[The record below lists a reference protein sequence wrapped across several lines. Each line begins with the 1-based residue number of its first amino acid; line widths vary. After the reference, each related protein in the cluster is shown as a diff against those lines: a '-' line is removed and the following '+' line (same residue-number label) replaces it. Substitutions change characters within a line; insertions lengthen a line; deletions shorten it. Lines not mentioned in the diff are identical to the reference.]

1 LKERVMSFQW
11 PVDAEDLFGE
21 RYPQMVNTGLPAAD
35 VDAVRAAI
43 TQMWTDAPGGW
54 VHEWSTLAA
63 RYASAGSHQLA
74 SLAYGWAKFPTLAD
88 DSKRGA
94 LQNQLEQYLLAAP
107 DFGVDFQRRVIDVPY
122 RGASTAVPVHIFAA
136 SYLPADAPVL
146 LASGGVDSWKMDM
159 HNMFVLAAATAGVR
173 VVAFD
178 IAGTGESAVPMTPDG
193 GAEIVRGLIA
203 EARTLGNGIVIH
215 LGISMGGHY
224 SARSSLAGE
233 VDAAIVL
240 GGPVEEA
247 FNGDISTV
255 QFGMDGIIGNALGF
269 DQRPSAEELAARFGA
284 FSLRPLLDQDTNT
297 PMLVLN
303 GADDVHVPQHD
314 TVVFQGRRDT
324 EVHLIPDTGHCAT
337 TKLPEA
343 LGLMFSWLQRTL
355 ETLWVKANS

>member
-1 LKERVMSFQW
+1 MSFQW
-11 PVDAEDLFGE
+11 PVNAQDLFGE

-43 TQMWTDAPGGW
+43 TEMWADEPGGW
-54 VHEWSTLAA
+54 VYEWSALAA

-88 DSKRGA
+88 DSKRRA

-107 DFGVDFQRRVIDVPY
+107 DFGVDFERRVIDVPY
-122 RGASTAVPVHIFAA
+122 RAASTAVPVHIFAA
-136 SYLPADAPVL
+136 PDLPADASVL

-159 HNMFVLAAATAGVR
+159 HTLFALAAATAGVR

-203 EARTLGNGIVIH
+203 EARTMGNGIVTH

-224 SARSSLAGE
+224 SARSGLAGE

-240 GGPVEEA
+240 GGPVEDA
-247 FNGDISTV
+247 FTTDISTAR
-255 QFGMDGIIGNALGF
+255 FGMDGIIGNALGF
-269 DQRPSAEELAARFGA
+269 DQRPSAGELAATFGA
-284 FSLRPLLDQDTNT
+284 FSLRPLLDQDSNA

-314 TVVFQGRRDT
+314 TLVFEGRRDT
-324 EVHLIPDTGHCAT
+324 EVHLIPGTGHCAT

-343 LGLMFSWLQRTL
+343 IGLMFNWLQRTL
-355 ETLWVKANS
+355 ETLGVKANH

>member
-1 LKERVMSFQW
+1 MSFQW
-11 PVDAEDLFGE
+11 PVDAQDLFGE
-21 RYPQMVNTGLPAAD
+21 RYPQMVNTGLPAPD

-43 TQMWTDAPGGW
+43 TQMWPDAPGGW
-54 VHEWSTLAA
+54 VYEWSALGA
-63 RYASAGSHQLA
+63 RYASEGSHQLA

-88 DSKRGA
+88 DAKRKA

-107 DFGVDFQRRVIDVPY
+107 DFGVNFQRRIIDVPY
-122 RGASTAVPVHIFAA
+122 RAATTRVPVHIFAA
-136 SYLPADAPVL
+136 PHLPANAPVL

-159 HNMFVLAAATAGVR
+159 HNMFVLAAASAAVR

-178 IAGTGESAVPMTPDG
+178 IPGTGESAVPMTPDG

-203 EARTLGNGIVIH
+203 EARTMGNGIVTH

-224 SARSSLAGE
+224 SARSGLAGE

-240 GGPVEEA
+240 GGPVEDA
-247 FNGDISTV
+247 FTRDISTA

-269 DQRPSAEELAARFGA
+269 DQRPSAGELAATFGD
-284 FSLRPLLDQDTNT
+284 FSLRPLLDQNTNAR
-297 PMLVLN
+297 MLVLN

-314 TVVFQGRRDT
+314 TLVFEGRRDT
-324 EVHLIPDTGHCAT
+324 EVHRIPDTGHCAT

-343 LGLMFSWLQRTL
+343 IGLMFSWLQRTL
-355 ETLWVKANS
+355 ETLGVKANS

>member
-1 LKERVMSFQW
+1 MSFQW
-11 PVDAEDLFGE
+11 PVDAQDLFGE

-43 TQMWTDAPGGW
+43 TEMWTDAPGGW
-54 VHEWSTLAA
+54 VYEWSALGA
-63 RYASAGSHQLA
+63 RYAGEGSHQLA

-88 DSKRGA
+88 GSKRRA
-94 LQNQLEQYLLAAP
+94 LQKQREQYLLAAP
-107 DFGVDFQRRVIDVPY
+107 DFGVDFHRRVVDVPY
-122 RGASTAVPVHIFAA
+122 RAASTPVPVHIFATA
-136 SYLPADAPVL
+136 DLPADAPVL
-146 LASGGVDSWKMDM
+146 LASGGVDSWKMDL
-159 HNMFVLAAATAGVR
+159 HTIFVLAAATAGIR

-193 GAEIVRGLIA
+193 GAETVRGLIA

-224 SARSSLAGE
+224 SARSGLAGE
-233 VDAAIVL
+233 ADAAIVL
-240 GGPVEEA
+240 GGPVEDA
-247 FNGDISTV
+247 FNGDTSMV

-269 DQRPSAEELAARFGA
+269 DERPSADELAATLGA

-297 PMLVLN
+297 PMLVVN

-314 TVVFQGRRDT
+314 TLVFEGRRDT
-324 EVHLIPDTGHCAT
+324 EVHLIPNAGHCAT

-343 LGLMFSWLQRTL
+343 IGLMFSWLQPTL
-355 ETLWVKANS
+355 ETLSVQANS